1 MNFLNNLDNL
11 MKNKNITK
19 KELANVLGI
28 SPATITM
35 WFTRGCD
42 NVNLS
47 TVINIANYFGI
58 TIDELVNGSIK
69 SQVSFSIKD
78 FSKSELKAIKNFSYF
93 LIENRLNYE
102 IKDFS
107 ELEKDTKLL
116 HRRELQKA
124 EWMLQYI

>member
-107 ELEKDTKLL
+107 ELEKYTKLL
-116 HRRELQKA
+116 HRRELQKV
-124 EWMLQYI
+124 E

>member
-116 HRRELQKA
+116 HRRELQKV
-124 EWMLQYI
+124 E

>member
-124 EWMLQYI
+124 E